1 MTRAPDSETRA
12 PALSGGGTGA
22 RFGRGRHRR
31 GRDAGPRRQTP
42 WTSRDEK
49 GESPGNRNASGFS
62 GATPVSDRTVKQI
75 VSTPEPGFHRFK
87 AVYKHAINYSRGGA
101 PVPPAGLAGTISGG
115 ISRMASLDERLMRRP
130 AGPAACVSRLTAR
143 SAPPSASRGTSRSSQ
158 RRRPERTLRS
168 RVRRKKGERSET

>member
-42 WTSRDEK
+42 WTNRDEK

-62 GATPVSDRTVKQI
+62 GLGSRTRKQI
-75 VSTPEPGFHRFK
+75 VRNLDPG
-87 AVYKHAINYSRGGA
+87 
-101 PVPPAGLAGTISGG
+101 
-115 ISRMASLDERLMRRP
+115 
-130 AGPAACVSRLTAR
+130 
-143 SAPPSASRGTSRSSQ
+143 SSVQ
-158 RRRPERTLRS
+158 A
-168 RVRRKKGERSET
+168 